1 MIKKLLFT
9 ALVPLSLFSYELN
22 FSKNFTQEINPDILS
37 TRISVNIQNKDER
50 FINDNLE
57 SINEYIKD
65 SQDIKYKNGSFN
77 LTPRY
82 TYKNSNRKFAGYVGN
97 LSYIITSK
105 DATIMN
111 DFISELINLKD
122 KIAVKSL
129 KLNINNTSWQV
140 SKTKYNNSLDILR
153 LDAINWVNEYA
164 STLNKSC
171 KVKKINI
178 STSRN
183 NYRYDTMSTMSRSVA
198 KIAPAKSVKSI
209 SINPNFTLECR

>member
-9 ALVPLSLFSYELN
+9 TLVPLSLFSYELN
-22 FSKNFTQEINPDILS
+22 FSKNFTKEISPDILS

-65 SQDIKYKNGSFN
+65 SQNIKYKNGSFN

-82 TYKNSNRKFAGYVGN
+82 TYKNSNRKFVGYVGN
-97 LSYIITSK
+97 LSYVVTSK

-111 DFISELINLKD
+111 EFISELINLKD

-153 LDAINWVNEYA
+153 LESINWIKEYA

-171 KVKKINI
+171 KVKKISI

-183 NYRYDTMSTMSRSVA
+183 NYQHNMMDTMMKSAS
-198 KIAPAKSVKSI
+198 KIVPSKSEKSI
-209 SINPNFTLECR
+209 SINPNFTLECS